1 MIGRLRGT
9 VMPISEGIEDHTL
22 EPQLTDA
29 MQQAFRK
36 TCHVLQLKAD
46 ANDPLTELV
55 VAKIIELAKAGEIDP
70 ERLCSLVLISISEQL
85 GGPESG
91 ATPDRPTE

>member
-46 ANDPLTELV
+46 ANDPLTDLI
-55 VAKIIELAKAGEIDP
+55 VAKIIELANAGEIDP

>member
-1 MIGRLRGT
+1 MIWRLRGT

-29 MQQAFRK
+29 MRQAFQK

-46 ANDPLTELV
+46 ANDPLTDLV

-70 ERLCSLVLISISEQL
+70 ERS
-85 GGPESG
+85 
-91 ATPDRPTE
+91 AAWY